1 MITRLAPLTAAG
13 ILAGGLA
20 ACGGSSSASPTAA
33 SCSAGSAAVSQGSPA
48 NTVQANDNLAFAPT
62 TITVGVGQVLQWKN
76 VGSIMHTVTF
86 NDNAMS
92 CLSDEQL
99 NGGSTWDVT
108 FNTAGTYAYHCTIH
122 EQMTGTVKVQ

>member
-1 MITRLAPLTAAG
+1 MIKQLAPLTVAG
-13 ILAGGLA
+13 LLAGVLA
-20 ACGGSSSASPTAA
+20 ACGGSSSATPTAA
-33 SCSAGSAAVSQGSPA
+33 SCSAGSAAVSQPSPA

-86 NDNAMS
+86 NDNANS

-108 FNTAGTYAYHCTIH
+108 FNAAGTYAYHCTIH
-122 EQMTGTVKVQ
+122 EQMTGTVKVR

>member
-1 MITRLAPLTAAG
+1 MIGRLAAAG
-13 ILAGGLA
+13 ILAAGLA
-20 ACGGSSSASPTAA
+20 ACGGSSSATPTTA
-33 SCSAGSAAVSQGSPA
+33 SCAAGSAAVNQGSPA
-48 NTVQANDNLAFAPT
+48 NTVQATDNLAFAPT
-62 TITVGVGQVLQWKN
+62 TITVSVGQVLQWKN
-76 VGSIMHTVTF
+76 GGGIMHTVTF

-92 CLSDEQL
+92 CLDDAQL

>member
-1 MITRLAPLTAAG
+1 MITRLAPIAAAG
-13 ILAGGLA
+13 IVAGGLA
-20 ACGGSSSASPTAA
+20 ACGGSSTDTPTAA
-33 SCSAGSAAVSQGSPA
+33 SCSAGSAAVSQGSPST
-48 NTVQANDNLAFAPT
+48 TVQANDNLAFAPT

-76 VGSIMHTVTF
+76 VGQIMHTVTF
-86 NDNAMS
+86 NDNALS